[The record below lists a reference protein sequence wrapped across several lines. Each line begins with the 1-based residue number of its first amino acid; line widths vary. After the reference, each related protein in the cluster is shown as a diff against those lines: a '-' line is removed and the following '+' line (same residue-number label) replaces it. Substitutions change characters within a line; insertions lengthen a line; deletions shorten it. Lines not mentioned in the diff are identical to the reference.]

1 MRVTL
6 FRIMLCAAAVVVVMA
21 SRAQAQAP
29 TTWHTDLSK
38 FMDSVRSCVKT
49 DCDLGP
55 TFMGQTVT
63 WQGTY
68 QSSRRGGSRVLA
80 VVSTVLA
87 DSAATTKSGERY
99 VLECCNL
106 LMKDSADI
114 AIAPGTPV
122 TFTATF
128 GPQLSVVLGLGKVR
142 TLLTGAV
149 ITPRK
154 P

>member
-1 MRVTL
+1 MRFAP
-6 FRIMLCAAAVVVVMA
+6 FRMTICAATALVLIACPVH
-21 SRAQAQAP
+21 AQVP
-29 TTWHTDLSK
+29 TTWHTDLSM
-38 FMDSVRSCVKT
+38 FMDSVRSCVKH
-49 DCDLGP
+49 DCDLGH

-99 VLECCNL
+99 ILECCNV

-114 AIAPGTPV
+114 TIPPGTPV
-122 TFTATF
+122 TFAATF
-128 GPQLSVVLGLGKVR
+128 GPRVSVTLGLGKVR
-142 TLLTGAV
+142 TLLTGGV
-149 ITPRK
+149 IVPRK